1 VRKRSKYRP
10 RLVLK
15 DPMNFVLSGMQPL
28 PQLKEQYLSIQ
39 LKHRAALE
47 QVRTGNATRDDIDKL
62 IGMVNM
68 SEALAL
74 LGHGKEW
81 LEQINQAQSRLYE
94 LAQRGAQQGMH
105 FVMKAPEWEAL
116 KELAQVHEAQ
126 LESSTVIDIERAYD
140 LVQKTLRTG
149 TARKILVKE
158 S

>member
-1 VRKRSKYRP
+1 MRKRSKYRP
-10 RLVLK
+10 RPVLK

-28 PQLKEQYLSIQ
+28 PQLKDQYLTIQ

-47 QVRTGNATRDDIDKL
+47 QVRTGNATREDIDKL
-62 IGMVNM
+62 VGMVNM

-74 LGHGKEW
+74 LGHGNEW
-81 LEQINQAQSRLYE
+81 LAEINQAQSRLYE

-126 LESSTVIDIERAYD
+126 LESSTVIDIERAYE

>member
-10 RLVLK
+10 RPVLK

-28 PQLKEQYLSIQ
+28 PQLKDQYLTIQ

-47 QVRTGNATRDDIDKL
+47 QVRTGNATREDIDKL
-62 IGMVNM
+62 VGMVNM

-74 LGHGKEW
+74 LGHGNEW
-81 LEQINQAQSRLYE
+81 LAEINQAQSRLYE

-126 LESSTVIDIERAYD
+126 LESSTVIDIERAYE